1 MAELKDRY
9 EIMDRRLAAQFA
21 VTRALAESSSL
32 SEATPKLLQ
41 YVCEAV
47 GFELGEL
54 WCVNADSNTLHIE
67 GSWHVPTYEVDE
79 FEKAGRKT
87 ILFPG
92 IDLVGRVLQSG
103 QPAWIDNV
111 VADSNFSRPT
121 LADRVG
127 LHGAFAFPIPV
138 ADHIGCVMAF
148 YNRQVVQPDDEL
160 LQMFDALGRQVG
172 DFIKRTR
179 AEEERDKLLI
189 YERVARSEAE
199 ITPRSL
205 HSWPRRVLY

>member
-9 EIMDRRLAAQFA
+9 EITDRRLAAQFA

-32 SEATPKLLQ
+32 SAATQKLLQ
-41 YVCEAV
+41 YICEAV

-54 WCVNADSNTLHIE
+54 WCVNAESNTLHIE
-67 GSWHVPTYEVDE
+67 GSWHLPAYEVDE

-111 VADSNFSRPT
+111 VADSNFPR
-121 LADRVG
+121 AIIAERVG
-127 LHGAFAFPIPV
+127 LHGAFAFLIPV
-138 ADHIGCVMAF
+138 VEHVAFGMAF
-148 YNRQVVQPDDEL
+148 
-160 LQMFDALGRQVG
+160 F
-172 DFIKRTR
+172 
-179 AEEERDKLLI
+179 
-189 YERVARSEAE
+189 
-199 ITPRSL
+199 
-205 HSWPRRVLY
+205 

>member
-9 EIMDRRLAAQFA
+9 EITDRRLAAQFA

-54 WCVNADSNTLHIE
+54 WCVIAESNTLHIE
-67 GSWHVPTYEVDE
+67 GSWYMPAYEVE
-79 FEKAGRKT
+79 ELAKAGRKT
-87 ILFPG
+87 ILWPG

-111 VADSNFSRPT
+111 VDDSNLSR
-121 LADRVG
+121 A
-127 LHGAFAFPIPV
+127 I
-138 ADHIGCVMAF
+138 
-148 YNRQVVQPDDEL
+148 
-160 LQMFDALGRQVG
+160 
-172 DFIKRTR
+172 
-179 AEEERDKLLI
+179 
-189 YERVARSEAE
+189 
-199 ITPRSL
+199 
-205 HSWPRRVLY
+205 

>member
-1 MAELKDRY
+1 MAELNDHY

-92 IDLVGRVLQSG
+92 IDLVGRVLKSD

-111 VADSNFSRPT
+111 VADKNFPRAT
-121 LADRVG
+121 IDERVG
-127 LHGAFAFPIPV
+127 LYGAFAFTILV
-138 ADHIGCVMAF
+138 ERSVSCVF
-148 YNRQVVQPDDEL
+148 SFSYSD
-160 LQMFDALGRQVG
+160 
-172 DFIKRTR
+172 I
-179 AEEERDKLLI
+179 
-189 YERVARSEAE
+189 
-199 ITPRSL
+199 
-205 HSWPRRVLY
+205 